1 MINKNINIYY
11 YDLYVRYTN
20 LSILNLSYYMYNIIN
35 IEFLKNRLPV
45 INNMFL
51 DEFVLLSRKVHLFI
65 GLKNNLK
72 NNYSYLGKGITYLQN
87 MYSYPFF
94 KKTNFFISINNYIFN
109 AKHFNFNQ
117 LNFVYVFYNSQF
129 NNSFMNILQHDTI
142 AYSTISDFYD
152 KDITSINKNSNIV
165 GNVNDIIQL
174 NIKNRLIYYI
184 KIKRNYYN
192 IFFSKKKKY
201 ISKYVKLLKNKT
213 IFDKIMIDEFKVENV
228 LYSVFNISKL
238 DIKWFFNNNF
248 IYLNGIA
255 CDNLNKIINI
265 NDRIQLKINSS
276 TYTLNRLNISILVK
290 KRYKLLNFYKKYMN
304 KPSLI
309 RNMKIKKKFFL
320 SFMDDYFDIPKFIEV
335 DFSILTIFVL
345 YKPVNRLDFNLLRL
359 YYKSLFK
366 FNLLN
371 WKILY

>member
-1 MINKNINIYY
+1 
-11 YDLYVRYTN
+11 
-20 LSILNLSYYMYNIIN
+20 
-35 IEFLKNRLPV
+35 
-45 INNMFL
+45 
-51 DEFVLLSRKVHLFI
+51 
-65 GLKNNLK
+65 
-72 NNYSYLGKGITYLQN
+72 
-87 MYSYPFF
+87 
-94 KKTNFFISINNYIFN
+94 
-109 AKHFNFNQ
+109 
-117 LNFVYVFYNSQF
+117 
-129 NNSFMNILQHDTI
+129 
-142 AYSTISDFYD
+142 
-152 KDITSINKNSNIV
+152 
-165 GNVNDIIQL
+165 
-174 NIKNRLIYYI
+174 
-184 KIKRNYYN
+184 
-192 IFFSKKKKY
+192 
-201 ISKYVKLLKNKT
+201 
-213 IFDKIMIDEFKVENV
+213 MIDEFKVENV

>member
-238 DIKWFFNNNF
+238 DIK
-248 IYLNGIA
+248 
-255 CDNLNKIINI
+255 
-265 NDRIQLKINSS
+265 
-276 TYTLNRLNISILVK
+276 
-290 KRYKLLNFYKKYMN
+290 
-304 KPSLI
+304 
-309 RNMKIKKKFFL
+309 
-320 SFMDDYFDIPKFIEV
+320 
-335 DFSILTIFVL
+335 
-345 YKPVNRLDFNLLRL
+345 
-359 YYKSLFK
+359 
-366 FNLLN
+366 
-371 WKILY
+371 